1 MQDPGVLVLFDIDGT
16 LVLTGGAGVQALE
29 RAFHEALGLARACEA
44 LDTGGKTDR
53 AIVREIATRRLG
65 RAASDAE
72 HDHVIEA
79 YLRHLA
85 ELVPA
90 SPTYRVLP
98 GVEGA
103 IAAAEAA
110 GCAIG
115 LATGNVARAARI
127 KLERAD
133 LWRRFPFGGFGC
145 DAEDRGELVG
155 HGIRRGEA
163 HAGRPYPRTDVVVV
177 GDTTRDIAAARAC
190 GAVAVAVATGAQDV
204 ATLRA
209 AGADVVFATLDEWP
223 AWLAQRARGDV
234 PATSTASNGAT
245 SP

>member
-16 LVLTGGAGVQALE
+16 LVLTGGAGVAALD
-29 RAFHEALGLARACEA
+29 RAFEEAMGVSGACDA
-44 LDTGGKTDR
+44 LDTGGKTDQ
-53 AIVREIATRRLG
+53 AIVREIAGRKLG
-65 RAASDAE
+65 RAASAVE
-72 HDHVIEA
+72 HEQVMEA

-85 ELVPA
+85 DLVPA
-90 SPTYRVLP
+90 SPRYRVLP

-110 GCAIG
+110 GCAVG

-163 HAGRPYPRTDVVVV
+163 HAGKTYARTDVVVI
-177 GDTTRDIAAARAC
+177 GDTIRDVAAARAC
-190 GAVAVAVATGAQDV
+190 GAVAVAVATGSQDA

-209 AGADVVFATLDEWP
+209 AGADVVLDTLDGWP
-223 AWLAQRARGDV
+223 AWLAATQRARVD
-234 PATSTASNGAT
+234 ATSAASSGAT
-245 SP
+245 SR